1 MPFLRCSCVADVLG
15 GDRETAGR
23 AGGEVGLSALGGALP
38 RGHGAM
44 ARHASAGYVK
54 AARHDER
61 D

>member
-1 MPFLRCSCVADVLG
+1 VADVLG
-15 GDRETAGR
+15 GNRETAGR